1 MMLLKEFLEGENL
14 FTVIN
19 NVEYFEF
26 LQDGN
31 ALILDE
37 VIRIE
42 YGDKI
47 MFHPYNHL
55 SILALANILVSV
67 FGDKWRKYLA
77 MELLSANASNRI
89 VTSETVNSSD
99 NKLNT
104 STIVNKVSGFNASTM
119 VDNDSTNNEVVEGN
133 TGVITKSNTVE
144 NIAPLNDFN
153 SLDSMIKNSILDK
166 VMKDVVNRI
175 TIQIY

>member
-1 MMLLKEFLEGENL
+1 MILLKEFLEGENL
-14 FTVIN
+14 FTEID

-26 LQDGN
+26 LQGGN

-55 SILALANILVSV
+55 SILALANILISV
-67 FGDKWRKYLA
+67 FGDKWRKYLT
-77 MELLSANASNRI
+77 MELLSANVSNKV
-89 VTSETVNSSD
+89 VTSETI
-99 NKLNT
+99 NT
-104 STIVNKVSGFNASTM
+104 SDDKVNTSNLVNKVSGFNASTM
-119 VDNDSTNNEVVEGN
+119 VDNDSTNNEVVEAN
-133 TGVITKSNTVE
+133 TGVTTKSNTVE

-153 SLDSMIKNSILDK
+153 SLDSMLKNSILDK